1 MILVCFLFLFTNHSL
16 SFACFPLQQFWFWR
30 QLLDGAHLSSCLPNA
45 TLPSPSTTFLVCCA
59 LYCLPLSFSN
69 PFPFFSFSLHVC
81 HRFGFLLD
89 HENVCGAHQRTT
101 HCKNGVWFR
110 VASGGAPSNSPSLSI
125 DDHSVS
131 DVYSLWTLSNHCFL
145 SLSFISSAFNNFTLD
160 MDDDRTSRI
169 GFHWLRELRAWKR
182 FPWTSNYH
190 IAHCL
195 SLYPFP
201 CMFLCTFLSLPLY
214 RSHSLPIFLV
224 IFPFQQLLL

>member
-1 MILVCFLFLFTNHSL
+1 MDFEFPLCGIVVGCWYLAPSFTLLQGASVSDSSLFPFPFINHSL

-30 QLLDGAHLSSCLPNA
+30 QLLDGAHLSSSLPHT
-45 TLPSPSTTFLVCCA
+45 TLPSPSATFLVCCA

-131 DVYSLWTLSNHCFL
+131 DVYSL
-145 SLSFISSAFNNFTLD
+145 
-160 MDDDRTSRI
+160 
-169 GFHWLRELRAWKR
+169 
-182 FPWTSNYH
+182 
-190 IAHCL
+190 
-195 SLYPFP
+195 
-201 CMFLCTFLSLPLY
+201 
-214 RSHSLPIFLV
+214 
-224 IFPFQQLLL
+224 